1 MRRLKGITMDAY
13 EIMTDALTSRWAQ
26 CVVDFEGDNTLV
38 DVVISDNVI
47 IKSYDSVV
55 NFDLGGKL
63 ASLELNEFVELS
75 VM

>member
-13 EIMTDALTSRWAQ
+13 EIITDALTSRWAQ
-26 CVVDFEGDNTLV
+26 LVCDHEESDDLV
-38 DVVISDNVI
+38 DVILSDNVI